1 MASIQENMS
10 NSKFSRRIAHEIK
23 DYGINY
29 EQYNHE
35 GIYILFNETD
45 ISSGYF
51 CLIGKEEPYL
61 HGLFIFKYKFPDNYP
76 MVPPKVTYIQYA
88 NKCRMNPNLYV
99 DGKVCLSLLGTWSG
113 PGWTPL
119 NKLVNVAQS
128 IQALVLCK
136 NPLYNEPGYD
146 RYKETN
152 KIIKSYTN
160 QMYILSSYFHIFKM
174 LEQDTVDE
182 TFQQIYD
189 LYRGYFDEN
198 KDKILEYTSK
208 ILDICSSDEE
218 ELTTKHATYSHT
230 LSSKLMFKFLKSKV
244 K

>member
-1 MASIQENMS
+1 
-10 NSKFSRRIAHEIK
+10 
-23 DYGINY
+23 
-29 EQYNHE
+29 
-35 GIYILFNETD
+35 
-45 ISSGYF
+45 
-51 CLIGKEEPYL
+51 
-61 HGLFIFKYKFPDNYP
+61 
-76 MVPPKVTYIQYA
+76 
-88 NKCRMNPNLYV
+88 MNPNLYV

-113 PGWTPL
+113 PGWTPIT
-119 NKLVNVAQS
+119 KLIDVAQS

-146 RYKETN
+146 KYKEN
-152 KIIKSYTN
+152 DKIITSYTN

-174 LEQDTVDE
+174 LEQNTADE

-218 ELTTKHATYSHT
+218 ELTTKNATYSNT
-230 LSSKLMFKFLKSKV
+230 LSSKKMFKFLKSKV